1 MHPEFQE
8 RVIGQKKREEQGV
21 SAKKEE
27 KKKALTL
34 LRAENV
40 SSTTV
45 SHKGGIETSKNRFS
59 L

>member
-8 RVIGQKKREEQGV
+8 RVIGQKKGKSRVFLQ
-21 SAKKEE
+21 KKK

-34 LRAENV
+34 LTAENV